1 VPIHSNPGES
11 AKCPEFAATLI
22 TRNGTNILNPQ
33 AAARP
38 IPIVAFLFVLG
49 LFYFI
54 WKKVFARFFKNP
66 KRV

>member
-38 IPIVAFLFVLG
+38 IPIKIARTGSIYILLSKC
-49 LFYFI
+49 FI
-54 WKKVFARFFKNP
+54 
-66 KRV
+66 